1 MIANLSLAQNNLL
14 LELLDEY
21 VADVRSGSTSSTY
34 YTTDRG
40 VELTA
45 LRLLRD
51 EVNDPDEFAVDFMF
65 SRTDREVL
73 ADLVDEYVVGIE
85 KGEISVDSM
94 HEEVLDAGAVSDLL
108 RG

>member
-1 MIANLSLAQNNLL
+1 MIANLSLDQNNLL

-21 VADVRSGSTSSTY
+21 IADVRSGSTSSTA
-34 YTTDRG
+34 YTTDKS

-51 EVNDPDEFAVDFMF
+51 EVNDPDEYDVRVMF
-65 SRTDREVL
+65 SRTDRDVL
-73 ADLVDEYVVGIE
+73 ADLVDEYVAGIE
-85 KGEISVDSM
+85 NGEISVDSM
-94 HEEVLDAGAVSDLL
+94 HEEVLDAGAMSDLL